1 MSPPG
6 KRWTSSPT
14 RRRSTGGGCCSATAT
29 RTRAAST
36 TTRPTWRTG
45 TATRSSSSRR
55 REVLAGPDG
64 ERQPQVPRGPPDLHG
79 ELAPRPGPLPG
90 FLVEDGEQPRGHPQR
105 DLGRLA
111 RRRRPGGEGAE
122 HPDRPAAV
130 PRRAGEIGLDHLTA
144 GPGPGVADPDQDLGV
159 GAGG

>member
-1 MSPPG
+1 MSPPV

-14 RRRSTGGGCCSATAT
+14 RRHSTGGGCCSATAT

-45 TATRSSSSRR
+45 TATRSNSSRPR
-55 REVLAGPDG
+55 DRPVASPGPDG

-79 ELAPRPGPLPG
+79 ELALRPGPLPG
-90 FLVEDGEQPRGHPQR
+90 FLVEDGEQPCGDPQC

-111 RRRRPGGEGAE
+111 RRGRHAGEGTE
-122 HPDRPAAV
+122 HQNRPAAV
-130 PRRAGEIGLDHLTA
+130 PRRTGEVGLHYFTA
-144 GPGPGVADPDQDLGV
+144 GP
-159 GAGG
+159 